1 MNKSWKKS
9 RTIIFNIFS
18 SILLVIPQ
26 LSDLLPIFNTF
37 DNKNYYNIL
46 SIIIVIANI
55 YLRTITTQSIKGN
68 ANDKQD

>member
-68 ANDKQD
+68 VNDK